1 MLYRLSRAG
10 QVGDLLLPAGTISL
24 GYFWTARPYN
34 IYHWLTPT
42 GQTLGLYANLGDRTR
57 ITPEAITWRDLVVD
71 VLLTPDGRCQVLDED
86 ELPPDLN
93 SALRARIARVRDEL
107 LRHFPAVRDEIE
119 RRSATLVREVGLAP

>member
-1 MLYRLSRAG
+1 MLYRLSRTG

>member
-1 MLYRLSRAG
+1 MLYRLSRTG
-10 QVGDLLLPAGTISL
+10 QVGALLLPAGTISL